1 MIGLLLISHGQ
12 LGRVL
17 LETAAEIVG
26 PFERAEAISVGRRDR
41 LDEVGTR
48 IEAALDRLDD
58 GSGVLVLA
66 DMFGGTAANVSL
78 RVVGARPV
86 EVITGCNLP
95 MLLKA
100 STARPRTLELGALAQ
115 LIKFYGQRNV
125 ILASEML
132 KEREQDG

>member
-26 PFERAEAISVGRRDR
+26 PFDRAEAISVGRRDSIA
-41 LDEVGTR
+41 DVETR
-48 IEAALDRLDD
+48 IDAAVERLDD
-58 GSGVLVLA
+58 GAGVLILA

-78 RVVGARPV
+78 RLVGSRPV

-100 STARPRTLELGALAQ
+100 STARPRTTELSALAQ

-125 ILASEML
+125 NLASEML
-132 KEREQDG
+132 KEREQDA